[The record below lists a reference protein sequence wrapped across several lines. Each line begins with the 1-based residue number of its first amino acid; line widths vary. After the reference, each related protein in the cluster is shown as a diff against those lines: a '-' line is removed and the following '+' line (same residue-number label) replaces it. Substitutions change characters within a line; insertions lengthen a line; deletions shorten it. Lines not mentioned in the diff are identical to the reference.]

1 MAQARGARVKAL
13 LEEVLQLPAAQR
25 STFLDAACGADAVLA
40 DTTTAYSATI
50 ITNTTETE
58 RDANNWGKAVMVSTC
73 VDSRLPCG
81 QPLSV
86 SCVELLLFS

>member
-1 MAQARGARVKAL
+1 L
-13 LEEVLQLPAAQR
+13 
-25 STFLDAACGADAVLA
+25 LA
-40 DTTTAYSATI
+40 DTTTAYSAAK
-50 ITNTTETE
+50 ITNTTETK

-73 VDSRLPCG
+73 VDSRPPCG